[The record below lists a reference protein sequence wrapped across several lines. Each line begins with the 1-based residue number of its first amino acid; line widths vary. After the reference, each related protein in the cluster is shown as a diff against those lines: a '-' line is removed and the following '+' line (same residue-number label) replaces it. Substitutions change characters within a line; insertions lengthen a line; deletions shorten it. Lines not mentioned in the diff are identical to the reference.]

1 MCTDHGAGAQRSKPL
16 CGMSN
21 RKSQIGETEI
31 WHLRS
36 ETPSAATTGAAHK
49 PLIHCIRSDMGTEI
63 GDERRGPFK
72 ISNGFTFA

>member
-16 CGMSN
+16 SGISN

-36 ETPSAATTGAAHK
+36 EIPSAATTGAAHK
-49 PLIHCIRSDMGTEI
+49 PLIHCIRSDMGTAI
-63 GDERRGPFK
+63 RRRAARTVQ
-72 ISNGFTFA
+72 N